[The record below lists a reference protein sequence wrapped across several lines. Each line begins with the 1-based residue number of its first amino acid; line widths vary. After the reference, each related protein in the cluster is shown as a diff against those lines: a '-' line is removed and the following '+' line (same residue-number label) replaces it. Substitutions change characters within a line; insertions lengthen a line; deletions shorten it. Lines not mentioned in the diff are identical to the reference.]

1 MRHLDSQMQYFACR
15 EQVLQQREELLRREL
30 ANQSLHAALQSQRL
44 SFASS
49 LSMISQFFREVG
61 VGPFDLPTRLG
72 KNPVQRYT
80 TLLKMKRD
88 HMQLARDFMTQ
99 RHHFTVTAAFCDQ
112 KKFEASNGD
121 LCSTRFE
128 STPLPG
134 ARSIKSIVDALQNFV
149 FNIEISISEV
159 LGDITVRENDDASPD
174 SPVAQHR
181 LVTTIADV
189 VQLDTNNVAFAEY
202 RPAGPPESGE
212 SEVGLLI
219 CDAVDEDELFPYRP
233 SERVRQDLTAILMV
247 AWHQHENDEPVLVV
261 TRWWCL
267 RIRKS
272 ELFTPPFVIDRVQT
286 GIEKVNAAML
296 TAARHADRLPV
307 RRPEQSGSSL

>member
-1 MRHLDSQMQYFACR
+1 MQYFACR
-15 EQVLQQREELLRREL
+15 ERVLQQREELMRREL
-30 ANQSLHAALQSQRL
+30 GNQSLHAALQSQRL

-49 LSMISQFFREVG
+49 I
-61 VGPFDLPTRLG
+61 
-72 KNPVQRYT
+72 NPVQRYA

-88 HMQLARDFMTQ
+88 RMQLAREFMKQ
-99 RHHFTVTAAFCDQ
+99 RHHSTVTAAFCDQ

-128 STPLPG
+128 TTPLPE

-181 LVTTIADV
+181 LVTTIADA

-202 RPAGPPESGE
+202 RPAGPPGSGA

-233 SERVRQDLTAILMV
+233 SERVRQDMTVILMV
-247 AWHQHENDEPVLVV
+247 AWHQHESDEPMIVMS
-261 TRWWCL
+261 RWWCL

-272 ELFTPPFVIDRVQT
+272 ELHTPPFVIDRVQT

-307 RRPEQSGSSL
+307 RRPEQSGASL